1 MSGQYNKI
9 KVDRFQNPFQLVG
22 CKPNKNGF
30 PVGYV
35 EIGGKT
41 YKIEPS
47 QAQKDGIAY
56 WVKVTK
62 INSKPRPTS
71 M

>member
-1 MSGQYNKI
+1 MANRI
-9 KVDRFQNPFQLVG
+9 NTDRFGNAYQLIG

-30 PVGYV
+30 PVGYI
-35 EIGGKT
+35 ELGGKT
-41 YKIEPS
+41 YKVEPS
-47 QAQKDGIAY
+47 RANKEGVEY

-62 INSKPRPTS
+62 VDPKKRPTS